1 MEKASGHAG
10 LSRRSFVGLSG
21 AVVGMGAL
29 SLALAG
35 CGEQDG
41 QGTSASG
48 TSGSSS
54 TSSSSSTAASGSEQ
68 PTAIKIAS
76 NNSTR
81 PYCFI
86 NEDNEL
92 TGYDIDSLKLVESK
106 LDGKYSFSFE
116 GMPFDTMVASLQAG
130 SSDMASCALS
140 RTTERLEKYLVPDQ
154 PYGLAPMVLAVR
166 KDSGIESLADMAGKT
181 LRCNATLAEYQ
192 AVLKYNADHPDAQ
205 IEVNSQDPIVSD
217 ADLFRAVANGQ
228 CDGILI
234 FKGGFDDAQKGAG
247 TDLVAVG
254 PVMINALYYL
264 MRQGDEQLCA
274 DVSAALANARED
286 GSLGKVA
293 EQWFGED
300 VFAEYPDF
308 PIGADIMIDGGSSVY
323 SVVED
328 GVLSTAAASSASDA
342 KAAATSRSGDE
353 ASSHKDAKAYSRKDA
368 SRD

>member
-1 MEKASGHAG
+1 MAQHTAHHRPSALEATAQPTRV
-10 LSRRSFVGLSG
+10 SRRSFVGLGG
-21 AVVGMGAL
+21 AIVGMEAL

-35 CGEQDG
+35 CG
-41 QGTSASG
+41 
-48 TSGSSS
+48 
-54 TSSSSSTAASGSEQ
+54 SEQ
-68 PTAIKIAS
+68 GSDASAPTSQGQATGTASEPGDARAVKVSS

-81 PYCFI
+81 PYCFV
-86 NEDNEL
+86 NEDGEL
-92 TGYDIDSLKLVESK
+92 TGYDIDSLKLVASK
-106 LDGKYSFSFE
+106 LGGAYSFSFE

-140 RTTERLEKYLVPDQ
+140 RTKERLERYLVPDQ

-166 KDSGIESLADMAGKT
+166 KDSGIESLADMAGKL

-205 IEVNSQDPIVSD
+205 ITVNSQDPIVSD

-234 FKGGFDDAQKGAG
+234 FKGGFDDAQKAAG

-264 MRQGDEQLCA
+264 LRQGDDELCA

-293 EQWFGED
+293 QQWFGED
-300 VFAEYPDF
+300 VFAAYPDF

-328 GVLSTAAASSASDA
+328 GVLSAPASSASDK
-342 KAAATSRSGDE
+342 KADSE
-353 ASSHKDAKAYSRKDA
+353 ASSTTDTAASSRKDA

>member
-1 MEKASGHAG
+1 
-10 LSRRSFVGLSG
+10 
-21 AVVGMGAL
+21 MGAL
-29 SLALAG
+29 SLALTG
-35 CGEQDG
+35 CGSQDEQAT
-41 QGTSASG
+41 GTP
-48 TSGSSS
+48 TSGSNAQVS
-54 TSSSSSTAASGSEQ
+54 TSSSSSASSEGSASGNA
-68 PTAIKIAS
+68 TAIKIAS

-86 NEDNEL
+86 NEDGEL
-92 TGYDIDSLKLVESK
+92 SGYDIDSLKLVESK
-106 LDGKYSFSFE
+106 LDGKYSFGFE

-192 AVLKYNADHPDAQ
+192 AVLKYNADHPDTQ
-205 IEVNSQDPIVSD
+205 ITVNNQDPIVSD

-264 MRQGDEQLCA
+264 LRQGDEQLCA
-274 DVSAALANARED
+274 DVSAALENARED

-293 EQWFGED
+293 QQWFGED

-328 GVLSTAAASSASDA
+328 GVLSTPAAASSASEEKAGSAAGSTSNSAKAKASSAGSASSAADA
-342 KAAATSRSGDE
+342 KAS
-353 ASSHKDAKAYSRKDA
+353 SRKNA

>member
-1 MEKASGHAG
+1 MAQHDIRPAAG
-10 LSRRSFVGLSG
+10 ISRRSFIGLGG
-21 AVVGMGAL
+21 AVAGAGAL
-29 SLALAG
+29 SLVLAG
-35 CGEQDG
+35 CGAD
-41 QGTSASG
+41 TD
-48 TSGSSS
+48 
-54 TSSSSSTAASGSEQ
+54 TAASDAGSDAPAQGE
-68 PTAIKIAS
+68 ACAVKISS

-86 NEDNEL
+86 NEDGEL
-92 TGYDIDSLKLVESK
+92 AGYDIDSLKLVEEK
-106 LDGKYSFSFE
+106 LDGKYAFSFE
-116 GMPFDTMVASLQAG
+116 GMPFDTMIASLQSG

-140 RTTERLEKYLVPDQ
+140 RTEERLEKYLVPDQ

-192 AVLKYNADHPDAQ
+192 AILKYNADHPDAQ
-205 IEVNSQDPIVSD
+205 ITVNSQDPIVSD
-217 ADLFRAVANGQ
+217 ADLFRAVENGQ

-264 MRQGDEQLCA
+264 MRVGDEELCA
-274 DVSAALANARED
+274 DVSAALATARED

-293 EQWFGED
+293 QQWFGED
-300 VFAEYPDF
+300 VFAAYPDF

-328 GVLSTAAASSASDA
+328 GVLSAASSDADA
-342 KAAATSRSGDE
+342 KVGS
-353 ASSHKDAKAYSRKDA
+353 ASSSKDAKANSASSTKDA